1 MSGDQRPEHY
11 QRLLLWL
18 LIPAAFFNGFAGE
31 LRAVLLPKLQD
42 SFHVSLA
49 TLGLAN
55 VPIGAGAFIAFFVIR
70 LADRVGR
77 RPLLLVSLFGYAAF
91 TGLTA
96 ASPDLWT
103 FALFQSLAQVFL
115 GAEFALA
122 VLLISEEVDPER
134 RGRVLGKLLIA
145 SPLGIVLAAVL
156 NATGL
161 SWRWDYLI
169 GVVPAVAVGLA
180 RRYVRESRIF
190 TESQTLPRRSSPT
203 REIFS
208 EPWRTRLFA
217 LGAVSFLEK
226 VPVTAGVGWWVYRAE
241 KNLHFSSG
249 LVAVDLAVAVVLGT
263 VGYLACGRAI
273 DRFGRKPTA
282 TIYLVLATCFGIAL
296 FQSRGE
302 VANFLLLIA
311 AVFFGLGIAP
321 ALSAL
326 SAESFPTLI
335 RAQAGAIIGNGFAT
349 TGELTG
355 PALVGLL
362 GERSGIFGGV
372 GGAVCILSPLML
384 LAIPIL
390 WRFVPE
396 TRAAHLDEVGDTDAA
411 RGTGSAGRER

>member
-1 MSGDQRPEHY
+1 M
-11 QRLLLWL
+11 
-18 LIPAAFFNGFAGE
+18 PAAFFNGFAGE
-31 LRAVLLPKLQD
+31 LRAVLLPRLQD
-42 SFHVSLA
+42 SFHVSIA
-49 TLGLAN
+49 TIGLAN
-55 VPIGAGAFIAFFVIR
+55 VPIGAGAFVAFFAIR

-96 ASPDLWT
+96 SSQNLWS
-103 FALFQSLAQVFL
+103 FALFQSFAQVFL
-115 GAEFALA
+115 GTEFALA
-122 VLLISEEVDPER
+122 VLLISEEVNPER

-161 SWRWDYLI
+161 SWRWDYLV
-169 GVVPAVAVGLA
+169 GVLPAVTVGLA
-180 RRYVRESRIF
+180 RHYVRESQIF
-190 TESQTLPRRSSPT
+190 ETARGRPRRLSSIH
-203 REIFS
+203 EILS
-208 EPWRTRLFA
+208 TPWRTRVLA

-241 KNLHFSSG
+241 KNLDISSR
-249 LVAVDLAVAVVLGT
+249 LVAIDLAVAVVLGT
-263 VGYLACGRAI
+263 AGYLACGAAI

-282 TIYLVLATCFGIAL
+282 TLYLVFATGFGIAL
-296 FQSRGE
+296 FQSSGE
-302 VANFLLLIA
+302 VANFFLLIA

-335 RAQAGAIIGNGFAT
+335 RAQAGAIVGNGFAT
-349 TGELTG
+349 TGELAG
-355 PALVGLL
+355 PALVGWL
-362 GERSGIFGGV
+362 GERAGLFGGV

-396 TRAAHLDEVGDTDAA
+396 TKATHLDEVGA
-411 RGTGSAGRER
+411 

>member
-1 MSGDQRPEHY
+1 MSGDERPEHY
-11 QRLLLWL
+11 LRLLLWL

-42 SFHVSLA
+42 SFHVSIA

-55 VPIGAGAFIAFFVIR
+55 VPIGAGAFVAFFAIR

-122 VLLISEEVDPER
+122 VLLVSEEVDPER

-145 SPLGIVLAAVL
+145 SPMGIVLAAVL

-190 TESQTLPRRSSPT
+190 AEARTLPRRPSPT

-263 VGYLACGRAI
+263 VGYLVCGSAI
-273 DRFGRKPTA
+273 DRFGRKRTA
-282 TIYLVLATCFGIAL
+282 TVYLILATCFGIAL

-302 VANFLLLIA
+302 LANFCLLIA

-372 GGAVCILSPLML
+372 GGAVCVLSPLML

-390 WRFVPE
+390 WRYVPE
-396 TRAAHLDEVGDTDAA
+396 TKGAHLDEVGDKGAA
-411 RGTGSAGRER
+411 RGHASRDG